1 MSNAFGPS
9 QSLQLRIID
18 INTGQLKV
26 ALTLPIGL
34 IGTAQ
39 RLGAMLLPPDT
50 SIDTIVGQA
59 ESDGVAQVVWIDDEH
74 AERLELTVE

>member
-9 QSLQLRIID
+9 HSLQLRIID

-50 SIDTIVGQA
+50 SIDTIVLQA
-59 ESDGVAQVVWIDDEH
+59 ESEGVAQHVWTDDQH